1 MFSNSLRLR
10 LMVLP
15 NNAAAF
21 YPFKPTPLIQE
32 QTAAADHKVLCQP
45 PAYSQIPEP
54 RGPNIRSEQ
63 REALVE
69 RRTSYVCG
77 LAVRPAGKKLAL
89 GLGRESWGG
98 GAGGSMSASLLC
110 PCVGAAAQS
119 VSLSV
124 GCCVT
129 MVCSRVYTS
138 CSVKRDFN

>member
-89 GLGRESWGG
+89 GLGRESWGVG
-98 GAGGSMSASLLC
+98 LGAPCRPACSVLVSALLLRASAS
-110 PCVGAAAQS
+110 VW
-119 VSLSV
+119 VV
-124 GCCVT
+124 V
-129 MVCSRVYTS
+129 
-138 CSVKRDFN
+138 